1 MLNQVYLILPEC
13 ILLVTA
19 SLILIVDT
27 MLKDGKRLVTYWL
40 SQLTILSVLIA
51 TIFTYAGEEVY
62 VFNHAYIIDH
72 MSVVLKVIV
81 CFLMFFV
88 LHYSHEYLNE
98 LNWHKGEYYILGLFA
113 ILGMMIMSSAASILT
128 LYLGLE
134 LMSLSLYAMVALHR
148 DSKQATEAA
157 MKYFI
162 LGALASGMLLYG
174 ISLLYGLTG
183 SLSIATITSQAS
195 NVESIYLLFA
205 IIFIIIGLAFKL
217 GVAPFHMWLPDVYQG
232 APSCVTLFIASAPKI
247 AAFAMTTR
255 ILFDGLV
262 EVGESWKHVLAVL
275 AVLSLAI
282 GNITAIAQINIKRML
297 AYSTIAHMGYLL
309 LGIIAANAAG
319 FSASMFYINSYALM
333 TTAAFGMII
342 LLSHK
347 DLEAEKLED
356 FKGLAE
362 RNPWFAFMMLCIMFS
377 MAGVPPFV
385 GFWAKWYV
393 LKELV
398 AVGFVT
404 LAAIAVIFSI
414 IGAYYYLRIVKLMY
428 FDKADSLLAVKA
440 SKSMRFLLSINA
452 LLIVLLGLFPN
463 ELMQVCKAAFG
474 V

>member
-1 MLNQVYLILPEC
+1 MLNQIYFILPEC
-13 ILLVTA
+13 ILLIAA
-19 SLILIVDT
+19 SCILVIDT
-27 MLKDGKRLVTYWL
+27 MLKDKKRIITYWL
-40 SQLTILSVLIA
+40 SQFTLLTVALTSITVYSNE
-51 TIFTYAGEEVY
+51 TIRL
-62 VFNHAYIIDH
+62 FNDAYIIDYL
-72 MSVVLKVIV
+72 SLVLKVFI
-81 CFLMFFV
+81 CLLTMFVF
-88 LHYSHEYLNE
+88 HYSNEYLQE
-98 LNWHKGEYYILGLFA
+98 LSWHKGEYYILGLFA
-113 ILGMMIMSSAASILT
+113 VLGMMVMVSSASILT
-128 LYLGLE
+128 VYLGLE
-134 LMSLSLYAMVALHR
+134 LLSLSLYAMVALHR
-148 DSKQATEAA
+148 ESTQATEAA

-174 ISLLYGLTG
+174 ISILYGLTA
-183 SLSIATITSQAS
+183 SLSMVDIAAEMVNADSLY
-195 NVESIYLLFA
+195 VLFA

-247 AAFAMTTR
+247 AAFAMLTR
-255 ILFDGLV
+255 ILFDGLI
-262 EVGESWKHVLAVL
+262 ELGESWQSVLAVL

-282 GNITAIAQINIKRML
+282 GNITAIAQTNIKRML

-309 LGIIAANAAG
+309 LGVIAANAAG
-319 FSASMFYINSYALM
+319 FAASMFYINSYALM

-347 DLEAEKLED
+347 GLEAEKLDD

-362 RNPWFAFMMLCIMFS
+362 RNPWFAFVMLCIMFS

-398 AVGFVT
+398 DAGFVM

-414 IGAYYYLRIVKLMY
+414 IGAYYYLRIVKFMY
-428 FDKADSLLAVKA
+428 FDKADSLLAIKA
-440 SKSMRFLLSINA
+440 SKSMRFILSANA
-452 LLIVLLGLFPN
+452 LLILILGVFPN
-463 ELMQVCKAAFG
+463 ILMQLCKSAFG